1 MTLTCDHC
9 GAETSNGLAL
19 CDLCRRADSINL
31 EFLPVYFGNLS
42 RWRPGRGG
50 SRTVPGS
57 REPRHTVTEASDRVS
72 RALDEAGAML
82 TQYAVRLA
90 ADRCIESPID
100 QDDEAA
106 TMAVVCRWLNE
117 HLTSISLLPWCGD
130 FTTDLAE
137 AERQLRRLTMTVVPG
152 WYAGACQQCGCATY
166 VVPGLTWV
174 TCRHLVPVVGEDG
187 KRRMVDIGCG
197 TTTYARDHLE
207 TLLAEARGWVAGP
220 KHLAEAIVAL
230 IDTEQS
236 VPQLHDRIRKWAS
249 LGWLDAVRRI
259 DREGDPVGPKRY
271 RMGEVLDLVL
281 GHAEAPTRAKR
292 ALQA

>member
-1 MTLTCDHC
+1 MSCYSC

-57 REPRHTVTEASDRVS
+57 HEPRRTITEASDRVS

-82 TQYAVRLA
+82 TMRSKQLA
-90 ADRCIESPID
+90 EDRCIESPVD

-117 HLTSISLLPWCGD
+117 NLTSISLLPWCGD
-130 FTTDLAE
+130 FTADLAE
-137 AERQLRRLTMTVVPG
+137 AERQLRHLTMAVVPG

-174 TCRHLVPVVGEDG
+174 TCRHLVPIVGEDG
-187 KRRMVDIGCG
+187 KRSMVDIGCG

-207 TLLAEARGWVAGP
+207 TLLEEARGWVAGP
-220 KHLAEAIVAL
+220 KRLAEAIVAL
-230 IDTEQS
+230 VDTEQS

-249 LGWLDAVRRI
+249 LGWLDAVRRT
-259 DREGDPVGPKRY
+259 DRDGDPIGPKRY

-292 ALQA
+292 ALRA

>member
-1 MTLTCDHC
+1 
-9 GAETSNGLAL
+9 L

-57 REPRHTVTEASDRVS
+57 REPRRTITEASDRVS

-82 TQYAVRLA
+82 TRRALQLA
-90 ADRCIESPID
+90 DDRCIESPVD

-106 TMAVVCRWLNE
+106 TIAVVCRWLNE
-117 HLTSISLLPWCGD
+117 HLTSISLLDWCGD
-130 FTTDLAE
+130 FTHDLAA
-137 AERQLRRLTMTVVPG
+137 AERQLRHLTMTVVPG
-152 WYAGACQQCGCATY
+152 WYAGACQHCSASTY

-174 TCRHLVPVVGEDG
+174 RCES
-187 KRRMVDIGCG
+187 CG
-197 TTTYARDHLE
+197 ATTYARDHLE
-207 TLLAEARGWVAGP
+207 TLLNEARGWVAGP

-230 IDTEQS
+230 VDTEPS

-249 LGWLDAVRRI
+249 LGWLEAVRRT
-259 DREGDPVGPKRY
+259 DRDGDPIGPKRY
-271 RMGEVLDLVL
+271 RMGAVLDLVL

-292 ALQA
+292 ALRA